1 MSVRA
6 SGIFRVAVF
15 LMLSAVALS
24 AQAVVTFD
32 HASVIVQRKGD
43 AAPHAPV
50 DTTLPYRWDAEQSGT
65 AGKARFLLPFPFDG
79 NGEPQGL
86 FIVRL
91 GNAYEVSL
99 NGMLLGAKGTP
110 GDPYAD
116 NKKPVFF
123 SIPEGLLRDKNLLT
137 IDIDAQNGRHAG
149 LTPVVFGPAE
159 EVRDIY
165 RASWHERITGY
176 FVMSIISGVLGAL
189 ALLLWLRQH
198 ERMYVY
204 YGLSE
209 LLFAFRISDPQFDV
223 TPLAWPWWG
232 LVGFSAQAIA
242 SALIWKFVLSVMD
255 RHHGAIKHVSTAFLV
270 LTLPVMLLS
279 LFGGQPGLVSA
290 WKGISALISFTVAL
304 MVIPQGLRSSVS
316 EKRIV
321 AVAFLVV
328 FVALARDTLVYKNL
342 PGYYGVVWAVYGW
355 ILFSISMAWI
365 IAERLRKSTQAVASM
380 NHMLAARLS
389 EREAEL
395 EAMYTRQADAERM
408 QAMVEERQ
416 RLTRDMHDGLG
427 SQLLGALHLAQNPE
441 VPKEA
446 LAAQLR
452 DALDQLKLTVD
463 AMQDPEGDVTTLLG
477 SLRYRL
483 APRLKAAGVELAWE
497 VNPLP
502 AIAGWTLQHSR
513 DLQMLLFEAFSNIIV
528 HAGASHACLRAVAD
542 GGSIRITLGDNGC
555 GFDPKLASI
564 GHGMRNMRARAAR
577 LGAELDMQVSAE
589 GTEVK
594 LSLPVP
600 TCVEEKMPSAK
611 EGSASLNA

>member
-1 MSVRA
+1 MLTGA
-6 SGIFRVAVF
+6 ALLAEAATIFDR
-15 LMLSAVALS
+15 
-24 AQAVVTFD
+24 
-32 HASVIVQRKGD
+32 ASVIVQRKGD
-43 AAPHAPV
+43 ASPRAPV

-65 AGKARFLLPFPFDG
+65 EGKARFLLPFSYSG
-79 NGEPQGL
+79 SAEPQAL
-86 FIVRL
+86 FIVRV
-91 GNAYEVSL
+91 GNTYEVTL
-99 NGMLLGAKGTP
+99 NGVVLGTKGAP

-123 SIPEGLLRDKNLLT
+123 NIPPGLLRDKNLLT
-137 IDIDAQNGRHAG
+137 IDINAQNGRHAG

-159 EVRDIY
+159 EVRELY
-165 RASWHERITGY
+165 RASWRERITGY

-232 LVGFSAQAIA
+232 IAGFSAQAIA

-255 RHHGAIKHVSTAFLV
+255 RHHGAIRHICTGFLL

-279 LFGGQPGLVSA
+279 LFGGLPELVSA
-290 WKGISALISFTVAL
+290 WKGISALISITVA
-304 MVIPQGLRSSVS
+304 VIVVPQGLRSRVS
-316 EKRIV
+316 EQRIV

-328 FVALARDTLVYKNL
+328 IVALVRDTLVFKNL

-365 IAERLRKSTQAVASM
+365 IAERLRKSTQAVARM
-380 NHMLAARLS
+380 NHTLAARLL

-395 EAMYTRQADAERM
+395 AAMYKHQADAERLE
-408 QAMVEERQ
+408 AMVEERQ

-446 LAAQLR
+446 LALQLR

-463 AMQDPEGDVTTLLG
+463 AMQDTEGDITTLLG

-483 APRLKAAGVELAWE
+483 GPRLKAAGVELAWD

-502 AIAGWTLQHSR
+502 AIPGWTLQHSR

-528 HAGASHACLRAVAD
+528 HAGASRACLRAVAD
-542 GGSIRITLGDNGC
+542 SDRIRITLGDNGR
-555 GFDPKLASI
+555 GFDAGGESA
-564 GHGMRNMRARAAR
+564 GHGLRNMRARAAR
-577 LGAELDMQVSAE
+577 LGAELDIQATAGGTQV
-589 GTEVK
+589 G
-594 LSLPVP
+594 LSLPIREAV
-600 TCVEEKMPSAK
+600 A
-611 EGSASLNA
+611 